1 MSEYL
6 IQEETLNQI
15 ADAIRAK
22 TGEEGEMTPVEMP
35 EKIEGIKGLWEQ
47 IQDGTLTEWVDD
59 DIVTLNAPLF
69 IKYKA
74 LKKVSCE
81 NLIELPNYAFCRS
94 GIANVYLPRVQNL
107 LSISSVGDHF
117 SECYSLETIQ
127 LPELITIS
135 GSNNFSNCSELISAS
150 FPKLTNLTFGT
161 FQNCSKLTQVE
172 LPSVASLKGRT
183 PFLNCASLLNLHL
196 PSLTVLNYD
205 LAQNCQL
212 LEKIDLPLLTKIST
226 NITTFK
232 NCPSLK
238 ALILRN
244 ESDIVTLSSS
254 NVFDT
259 SDGIGAGTGYIY
271 VPAALIEEYKS
282 ATNWSTYA
290 TQFRALEDYTVD
302 GTITG
307 ELDETKIAEAAK

>member
-1 MSEYL
+1 MAEYL
-6 IQEETLNQI
+6 IQGETLNQI

-59 DIVTLNAPLF
+59 EIITLKAPLF
-69 IKYKA
+69 MGYEA

-81 NLIELPNYAFCRS
+81 NLIELPNYVFYGS
-94 GIANVYLPRVQNL
+94 HIANVYLPRVQNL
-107 LSISSVGDHF
+107 LSIGSNGYHF
-117 SECYSLETIQ
+117 ANCYFLETIQ
-127 LPELITIS
+127 LPELTTIS
-135 GSNNFSNCSELISAS
+135 GQNNFFSCSKLITVS
-150 FPKLTNLTFGT
+150 FPKLINLTFGT
-161 FQNCSKLTQVE
+161 FQSCKKLTQVE
-172 LPSVASLKGRT
+172 LPAVTNIGGM

-196 PSLTVLNYD
+196 PSLIDLNNG
-205 LAQNCQL
+205 LAENCQL

-226 NITTFK
+226 KAVIFK
-232 NCPSLK
+232 RCPLLK

-244 ESDIVTLSSS
+244 ESTIVTLSSS
-254 NVFDT
+254 EVFDT
-259 SDGIGAGTGYIY
+259 SDGIGAGIGYIY

-307 ELDETKIAEAAK
+307 ELDETKIAEAAE